1 MTQRMKKL
9 GVALAFIVCMIAS
22 YDSNAQK
29 IGVMLGYGTEVEQL
43 GLGVNGEFNINSK
56 VSISPSFVY
65 WFPNDP
71 LKFWEFNANVNY
83 YFTKAGSADF
93 YGLAGINLFTVKY
106 DGSVNIE
113 DDSSSEV
120 GLNLG
125 AGVNFNIGK
134 SWEPFTE
141 VKFVIGDADQLGLF
155 FGAKFKLR

>member
-1 MTQRMKKL
+1 MIQRMKKL
-9 GVALAFIVCMIAS
+9 GVVVVFIICMGAAV
-22 YDSNAQK
+22 DSSAQK

-43 GLGVNGEFNINSK
+43 GLGINGEFNINSK

-71 LKFWEFNANVNY
+71 INWWEFNANVNY

-93 YGLAGINLFTVKY
+93 YGLAGINLFSAKIDDAE
-106 DGSVNIE
+106 DGNS
-113 DDSSSEV
+113 DV

-125 AGVNFNIGK
+125 AGANFNIGK

-141 VKFVIGDADQLGLF
+141 LKFVIGDADQLGLF
-155 FGAKFKLR
+155 FGVKFKL

>member
-29 IGVMLGYGTEVEQL
+29 IGVMLGYGTEVEEL
-43 GLGVNGEFNINSK
+43 GLGINGEFNINSK
-56 VSISPSFVY
+56 VSIAPSFVY
-65 WFPNDP
+65 WFPKDP
-71 LKFWEFNANVNY
+71 VSWWEFNVNANY

-93 YGLAGINLFTVKY
+93 YGLAGINLFNAKA
-106 DGSVNIE
+106 DGFDGE
-113 DDSSSEV
+113 SEV

-125 AGVNFNIGK
+125 AGANFNIGK

-141 VKFVIGDADQLGLF
+141 VKFVLGDADQLGLF

>member
-29 IGVMLGYGTEVEQL
+29 IGVMLGYGTDVEQL

-56 VSISPSFVY
+56 VSVAPSFVY
-65 WFPNDP
+65 WFVDNASV
-71 LKFWEFNANVNY
+71 WEFNVNANY

-93 YGLAGINLFTVKY
+93 YGLAGINLFNAKA
-106 DGSVNIE
+106 DGFDGE
-113 DDSSSEV
+113 SEV

-125 AGVNFNIGK
+125 AGANFNIGK

-141 VKFVIGDADQLGLF
+141 VKFVLGDADQLGLF